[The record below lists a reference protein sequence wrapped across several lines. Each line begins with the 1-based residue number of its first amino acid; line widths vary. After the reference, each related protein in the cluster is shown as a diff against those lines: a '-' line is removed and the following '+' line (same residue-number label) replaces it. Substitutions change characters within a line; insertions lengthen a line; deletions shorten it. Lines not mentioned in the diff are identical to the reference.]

1 MKAMKKEKLFTRN
14 FTLLIL
20 GQVSS
25 LTGNYTLKFALS
37 MYVLEQTG
45 SASIFAGMLSAALL
59 PTVLL
64 SPFGGILAD
73 RANRK
78 HIMVALDALSG
89 LSVLAVGLLLP
100 LGRELWVI
108 GALLVLLSVLAAF
121 ESPTVQACVPQM
133 VSPQNLVQ
141 GNAVVSQVSAVTS
154 LVTPFLGS
162 LFYTAFGIGPV
173 FAAAVACFWLTALLE
188 CMIRL
193 EYQKPPRT
201 AGIGAIVREDLA
213 VSAHFLRR
221 EQPDIL
227 KLLLLAALAGMFV
240 SGTAVV
246 GFPYLVRTVLGLSA
260 TYYGAAES
268 AMGAAAILGSL
279 CAGLLGKKLRVR
291 DMAAIF
297 LSFGLSLFPIGFS
310 FLLPVGRMARYGV
323 LLFFFCVCQ
332 LGVCIFST
340 YAITL
345 IQQRTPEQLM
355 GKVMS
360 CVFTLSMCAQ
370 PVGQVVYGALFD
382 CFSDSVYW
390 VLIPTG
396 MLICLIAVASRGFLK
411 RMAAAE
417 KNKKD
422 ICKSRCP
429 FSDGGDDRDRTDDLL
444 NAIQTRSQLSYTP
457 IFTCR
462 AAGPATQRRILYP
475 PLPHLSSIF
484 FLFFW
489 PLLQRGRGRSL
500 FLTVRAWRAL
510 SSPSPRSPEY
520 GSGTGRSVKNS
531 PGSVPGTPPPARDGT
546 SG

>member
-89 LSVLAVGLLLP
+89 LSVLAAGLLLP

-133 VSPQNLVQ
+133 VPPQNLVQ

-173 FAAAVACFWLTALLE
+173 FAAAVVCFWLTALLE

-213 VSAHFLRR
+213 LSAHFLRR

-291 DMAAIF
+291 NMAAIF

-345 IQQRTPEQLM
+345 IQQRTPKQLM

-370 PVGQVVYGALFD
+370 PVGQMVYGALFD
-382 CFSDSVYW
+382 CFFDSVYW

-396 MLICLIAVASRGFLK
+396 VLICLIAVASRGFLK
-411 RMAAAE
+411 RMEAAE
-417 KNKKD
+417 
-422 ICKSRCP
+422 
-429 FSDGGDDRDRTDDLL
+429 
-444 NAIQTRSQLSYTP
+444 
-457 IFTCR
+457 
-462 AAGPATQRRILYP
+462 
-475 PLPHLSSIF
+475 
-484 FLFFW
+484 
-489 PLLQRGRGRSL
+489 
-500 FLTVRAWRAL
+500 
-510 SSPSPRSPEY
+510 
-520 GSGTGRSVKNS
+520 
-531 PGSVPGTPPPARDGT
+531 
-546 SG
+546 

>member
-45 SASIFAGMLSAALL
+45 SASIFAGMLSVALL

-89 LSVLAVGLLLP
+89 LSVLAAGLLLP

-213 VSAHFLRR
+213 LSAHFLRR

-297 LSFGLSLFPIGFS
+297 LSFGLSLFPIGLS

-396 MLICLIAVASRGFLK
+396 VLICLIAVASRGFLK
-411 RMAAAE
+411 RMEAAE
-417 KNKKD
+417 
-422 ICKSRCP
+422 
-429 FSDGGDDRDRTDDLL
+429 
-444 NAIQTRSQLSYTP
+444 
-457 IFTCR
+457 
-462 AAGPATQRRILYP
+462 
-475 PLPHLSSIF
+475 
-484 FLFFW
+484 
-489 PLLQRGRGRSL
+489 
-500 FLTVRAWRAL
+500 
-510 SSPSPRSPEY
+510 
-520 GSGTGRSVKNS
+520 
-531 PGSVPGTPPPARDGT
+531 
-546 SG
+546 

>member
-89 LSVLAVGLLLP
+89 LSVLAAGLLLP

-154 LVTPFLGS
+154 LATPFWGS

-173 FAAAVACFWLTALLE
+173 FAAAVVCFWLTALLE
-188 CMIRL
+188 CMIHL

-291 DMAAIF
+291 DLSAIF
-297 LSFGLSLFPIGFS
+297 LSFGLSLFPIGLS

-345 IQQRTPEQLM
+345 IQQRTPKQLM

-382 CFSDSVYW
+382 CFFDSVYW

-411 RMAAAE
+411 RMEAAE
-417 KNKKD
+417 
-422 ICKSRCP
+422 
-429 FSDGGDDRDRTDDLL
+429 
-444 NAIQTRSQLSYTP
+444 
-457 IFTCR
+457 
-462 AAGPATQRRILYP
+462 
-475 PLPHLSSIF
+475 
-484 FLFFW
+484 
-489 PLLQRGRGRSL
+489 
-500 FLTVRAWRAL
+500 
-510 SSPSPRSPEY
+510 
-520 GSGTGRSVKNS
+520 
-531 PGSVPGTPPPARDGT
+531 
-546 SG
+546 

>member
-89 LSVLAVGLLLP
+89 LSVLAAGLLLP

-188 CMIRL
+188 CMIHL

-291 DMAAIF
+291 DLSSIF

-370 PVGQVVYGALFD
+370 PVGQMVYGALFD

-411 RMAAAE
+411 RMEAAE
-417 KNKKD
+417 
-422 ICKSRCP
+422 
-429 FSDGGDDRDRTDDLL
+429 
-444 NAIQTRSQLSYTP
+444 
-457 IFTCR
+457 
-462 AAGPATQRRILYP
+462 
-475 PLPHLSSIF
+475 
-484 FLFFW
+484 
-489 PLLQRGRGRSL
+489 
-500 FLTVRAWRAL
+500 
-510 SSPSPRSPEY
+510 
-520 GSGTGRSVKNS
+520 
-531 PGSVPGTPPPARDGT
+531 
-546 SG
+546 

>member
-89 LSVLAVGLLLP
+89 LSVLAAGLLLP

-173 FAAAVACFWLTALLE
+173 FAAAVVCFWLTALLE

-213 VSAHFLRR
+213 VSVHFLRR

-291 DMAAIF
+291 DLSAIF

-370 PVGQVVYGALFD
+370 PVGQLVYGALFD

-411 RMAAAE
+411 RMEAAE
-417 KNKKD
+417 
-422 ICKSRCP
+422 
-429 FSDGGDDRDRTDDLL
+429 
-444 NAIQTRSQLSYTP
+444 
-457 IFTCR
+457 
-462 AAGPATQRRILYP
+462 
-475 PLPHLSSIF
+475 
-484 FLFFW
+484 
-489 PLLQRGRGRSL
+489 
-500 FLTVRAWRAL
+500 
-510 SSPSPRSPEY
+510 
-520 GSGTGRSVKNS
+520 
-531 PGSVPGTPPPARDGT
+531 
-546 SG
+546 

>member
-37 MYVLEQTG
+37 MYVLDQTG

-89 LSVLAVGLLLP
+89 LSVLAAGLLLP

-173 FAAAVACFWLTALLE
+173 FAAAVVCFWLTALLE
-188 CMIRL
+188 CMIHL

-297 LSFGLSLFPIGFS
+297 LSFGLSLFPIGLS

-382 CFSDSVYW
+382 CFFDSVYW

-411 RMAAAE
+411 RMEAAE
-417 KNKKD
+417 
-422 ICKSRCP
+422 
-429 FSDGGDDRDRTDDLL
+429 
-444 NAIQTRSQLSYTP
+444 
-457 IFTCR
+457 
-462 AAGPATQRRILYP
+462 
-475 PLPHLSSIF
+475 
-484 FLFFW
+484 
-489 PLLQRGRGRSL
+489 
-500 FLTVRAWRAL
+500 
-510 SSPSPRSPEY
+510 
-520 GSGTGRSVKNS
+520 
-531 PGSVPGTPPPARDGT
+531 
-546 SG
+546 

>member
-89 LSVLAVGLLLP
+89 LSVLAAGLLLP

-173 FAAAVACFWLTALLE
+173 FAAAVVCFWLTALLE
-188 CMIRL
+188 CMIHL

-297 LSFGLSLFPIGFS
+297 LSFGLSLFPIGLS

-345 IQQRTPEQLM
+345 IQQRTPKQLM

-370 PVGQVVYGALFD
+370 PVGQMVYGALFD

-396 MLICLIAVASRGFLK
+396 VLICLIAVASRGFLK
-411 RMAAAE
+411 RMEAAE
-417 KNKKD
+417 
-422 ICKSRCP
+422 
-429 FSDGGDDRDRTDDLL
+429 
-444 NAIQTRSQLSYTP
+444 
-457 IFTCR
+457 
-462 AAGPATQRRILYP
+462 
-475 PLPHLSSIF
+475 
-484 FLFFW
+484 
-489 PLLQRGRGRSL
+489 
-500 FLTVRAWRAL
+500 
-510 SSPSPRSPEY
+510 
-520 GSGTGRSVKNS
+520 
-531 PGSVPGTPPPARDGT
+531 
-546 SG
+546 

>member
-89 LSVLAVGLLLP
+89 LSVLAAGLLLP

-173 FAAAVACFWLTALLE
+173 FAASAVCFWLTALLE
-188 CMIRL
+188 CMIHL

-297 LSFGLSLFPIGFS
+297 LSFGLSLFPIGLS

-345 IQQRTPEQLM
+345 IQQRTPKQLM

-370 PVGQVVYGALFD
+370 PVGQMVYGALFD

-396 MLICLIAVASRGFLK
+396 VLICLIAVASRGFLK
-411 RMAAAE
+411 RMEAAE
-417 KNKKD
+417 
-422 ICKSRCP
+422 
-429 FSDGGDDRDRTDDLL
+429 
-444 NAIQTRSQLSYTP
+444 
-457 IFTCR
+457 
-462 AAGPATQRRILYP
+462 
-475 PLPHLSSIF
+475 
-484 FLFFW
+484 
-489 PLLQRGRGRSL
+489 
-500 FLTVRAWRAL
+500 
-510 SSPSPRSPEY
+510 
-520 GSGTGRSVKNS
+520 
-531 PGSVPGTPPPARDGT
+531 
-546 SG
+546 

>member
-89 LSVLAVGLLLP
+89 LSVLAAGLLLP

-154 LVTPFLGS
+154 LATPFLGS

-173 FAAAVACFWLTALLE
+173 FAAAVVGFWLTSLLE
-188 CMIRL
+188 CMIHL

-260 TYYGAAES
+260 PYYGAAES

-291 DMAAIF
+291 DLSSIF

-345 IQQRTPEQLM
+345 IQQRTPKQLM

-411 RMAAAE
+411 RMEAAE
-417 KNKKD
+417 
-422 ICKSRCP
+422 
-429 FSDGGDDRDRTDDLL
+429 
-444 NAIQTRSQLSYTP
+444 
-457 IFTCR
+457 
-462 AAGPATQRRILYP
+462 
-475 PLPHLSSIF
+475 
-484 FLFFW
+484 
-489 PLLQRGRGRSL
+489 
-500 FLTVRAWRAL
+500 
-510 SSPSPRSPEY
+510 
-520 GSGTGRSVKNS
+520 
-531 PGSVPGTPPPARDGT
+531 
-546 SG
+546 

>member
-78 HIMVALDALSG
+78 HIMVALDTLSG
-89 LSVLAVGLLLP
+89 LAVLAAGLLLP

-154 LVTPFLGS
+154 LATPFLGS

-173 FAAAVACFWLTALLE
+173 FAAAVVCFWLTALLE
-188 CMIRL
+188 CMIHL

-297 LSFGLSLFPIGFS
+297 LSFGLSLFPIGLS

-345 IQQRTPEQLM
+345 IQQRTPKQLM

-370 PVGQVVYGALFD
+370 PVGQMVYGALFD

-411 RMAAAE
+411 RMEAAE
-417 KNKKD
+417 
-422 ICKSRCP
+422 
-429 FSDGGDDRDRTDDLL
+429 
-444 NAIQTRSQLSYTP
+444 
-457 IFTCR
+457 
-462 AAGPATQRRILYP
+462 
-475 PLPHLSSIF
+475 
-484 FLFFW
+484 
-489 PLLQRGRGRSL
+489 
-500 FLTVRAWRAL
+500 
-510 SSPSPRSPEY
+510 
-520 GSGTGRSVKNS
+520 
-531 PGSVPGTPPPARDGT
+531 
-546 SG
+546 

>member
-89 LSVLAVGLLLP
+89 LSVLAAGLLLL

-173 FAAAVACFWLTALLE
+173 FAAAVVCFWLTALLE

-291 DMAAIF
+291 DLSAIF
-297 LSFGLSLFPIGFS
+297 LSFGLSLFPIGLS

-345 IQQRTPEQLM
+345 IQQRTPKQLM

-370 PVGQVVYGALFD
+370 PVGQMVYGTLFD

-396 MLICLIAVASRGFLK
+396 MLICLIAVVSRGFLK
-411 RMAAAE
+411 RMEAAE
-417 KNKKD
+417 
-422 ICKSRCP
+422 
-429 FSDGGDDRDRTDDLL
+429 
-444 NAIQTRSQLSYTP
+444 
-457 IFTCR
+457 
-462 AAGPATQRRILYP
+462 
-475 PLPHLSSIF
+475 
-484 FLFFW
+484 
-489 PLLQRGRGRSL
+489 
-500 FLTVRAWRAL
+500 
-510 SSPSPRSPEY
+510 
-520 GSGTGRSVKNS
+520 
-531 PGSVPGTPPPARDGT
+531 
-546 SG
+546 

>member
-78 HIMVALDALSG
+78 HIMVALDTLSG
-89 LSVLAVGLLLP
+89 LVVLAAGLLLP

-173 FAAAVACFWLTALLE
+173 FAAAVVCFWLTALLE
-188 CMIRL
+188 CMIHL

-297 LSFGLSLFPIGFS
+297 LSFGLSLFPIGLS

-411 RMAAAE
+411 RMEAAE
-417 KNKKD
+417 
-422 ICKSRCP
+422 
-429 FSDGGDDRDRTDDLL
+429 
-444 NAIQTRSQLSYTP
+444 
-457 IFTCR
+457 
-462 AAGPATQRRILYP
+462 
-475 PLPHLSSIF
+475 
-484 FLFFW
+484 
-489 PLLQRGRGRSL
+489 
-500 FLTVRAWRAL
+500 
-510 SSPSPRSPEY
+510 
-520 GSGTGRSVKNS
+520 
-531 PGSVPGTPPPARDGT
+531 
-546 SG
+546 

>member
-89 LSVLAVGLLLP
+89 LSVLAAGLLLP

-188 CMIRL
+188 CMIHL

-227 KLLLLAALAGMFV
+227 KLLLLTALAGMFV

-291 DMAAIF
+291 DLSAIF

-310 FLLPVGRMARYGV
+310 FLLPVGTMARYGV

-370 PVGQVVYGALFD
+370 PVGQMVYGALFD

-411 RMAAAE
+411 RMEAAE
-417 KNKKD
+417 
-422 ICKSRCP
+422 
-429 FSDGGDDRDRTDDLL
+429 
-444 NAIQTRSQLSYTP
+444 
-457 IFTCR
+457 
-462 AAGPATQRRILYP
+462 
-475 PLPHLSSIF
+475 
-484 FLFFW
+484 
-489 PLLQRGRGRSL
+489 
-500 FLTVRAWRAL
+500 
-510 SSPSPRSPEY
+510 
-520 GSGTGRSVKNS
+520 
-531 PGSVPGTPPPARDGT
+531 
-546 SG
+546 

>member
-89 LSVLAVGLLLP
+89 LSVLAAGLLLP

-173 FAAAVACFWLTALLE
+173 FAAAVVCFWLTALLE
-188 CMIRL
+188 CMIHL

-213 VSAHFLRR
+213 LSAHFLRR

-297 LSFGLSLFPIGFS
+297 LSFGLSLFPIGLS

-345 IQQRTPEQLM
+345 IQQRTPKQLM

-396 MLICLIAVASRGFLK
+396 VLICLIAVASRGFLK
-411 RMAAAE
+411 RMEAA
-417 KNKKD
+417 K
-422 ICKSRCP
+422 
-429 FSDGGDDRDRTDDLL
+429 
-444 NAIQTRSQLSYTP
+444 
-457 IFTCR
+457 
-462 AAGPATQRRILYP
+462 
-475 PLPHLSSIF
+475 
-484 FLFFW
+484 
-489 PLLQRGRGRSL
+489 
-500 FLTVRAWRAL
+500 
-510 SSPSPRSPEY
+510 
-520 GSGTGRSVKNS
+520 
-531 PGSVPGTPPPARDGT
+531 
-546 SG
+546 

>member
-89 LSVLAVGLLLP
+89 LSVLAAGLLLP

-188 CMIRL
+188 CMIHL

-246 GFPYLVRTVLGLSA
+246 GFPYLVRMVLGLSA

-297 LSFGLSLFPIGFS
+297 LSFGLSLFPIGLS

-390 VLIPTG
+390 GLIPTG
-396 MLICLIAVASRGFLK
+396 MLICLIAVVSRGFLK
-411 RMAAAE
+411 RMEAAE
-417 KNKKD
+417 
-422 ICKSRCP
+422 
-429 FSDGGDDRDRTDDLL
+429 
-444 NAIQTRSQLSYTP
+444 
-457 IFTCR
+457 
-462 AAGPATQRRILYP
+462 
-475 PLPHLSSIF
+475 
-484 FLFFW
+484 
-489 PLLQRGRGRSL
+489 
-500 FLTVRAWRAL
+500 
-510 SSPSPRSPEY
+510 
-520 GSGTGRSVKNS
+520 
-531 PGSVPGTPPPARDGT
+531 
-546 SG
+546 

>member
-291 DMAAIF
+291 DLSAIF
-297 LSFGLSLFPIGFS
+297 LSFGLSLFPIGLS

-345 IQQRTPEQLM
+345 IQQRTPKQLM

-370 PVGQVVYGALFD
+370 PVGQLVYGALFD

-411 RMAAAE
+411 RMEAAE
-417 KNKKD
+417 
-422 ICKSRCP
+422 
-429 FSDGGDDRDRTDDLL
+429 
-444 NAIQTRSQLSYTP
+444 
-457 IFTCR
+457 
-462 AAGPATQRRILYP
+462 
-475 PLPHLSSIF
+475 
-484 FLFFW
+484 
-489 PLLQRGRGRSL
+489 
-500 FLTVRAWRAL
+500 
-510 SSPSPRSPEY
+510 
-520 GSGTGRSVKNS
+520 
-531 PGSVPGTPPPARDGT
+531 
-546 SG
+546 

>member
-89 LSVLAVGLLLP
+89 LSVLAAGLLLP

-173 FAAAVACFWLTALLE
+173 FAAAVVCFWLTALLE
-188 CMIRL
+188 CMIHL

-297 LSFGLSLFPIGFS
+297 LSFGLSLFPIGLS

-382 CFSDSVYW
+382 CFFDSVYW

-396 MLICLIAVASRGFLK
+396 VLICLIAVASRGFLK
-411 RMAAAE
+411 RMEAAE
-417 KNKKD
+417 
-422 ICKSRCP
+422 
-429 FSDGGDDRDRTDDLL
+429 
-444 NAIQTRSQLSYTP
+444 
-457 IFTCR
+457 
-462 AAGPATQRRILYP
+462 
-475 PLPHLSSIF
+475 
-484 FLFFW
+484 
-489 PLLQRGRGRSL
+489 
-500 FLTVRAWRAL
+500 
-510 SSPSPRSPEY
+510 
-520 GSGTGRSVKNS
+520 
-531 PGSVPGTPPPARDGT
+531 
-546 SG
+546 

>member
-1 MKAMKKEKLFTRN
+1 M
-14 FTLLIL
+14 
-20 GQVSS
+20 SS

-89 LSVLAVGLLLP
+89 LSVLAAGLLLP

-154 LVTPFLGS
+154 LATPFLGS

-173 FAAAVACFWLTALLE
+173 FAAAVVCFWLTALLE

-193 EYQKPPRT
+193 EYQKHPRT

-213 VSAHFLRR
+213 VSAHFLRW

-297 LSFGLSLFPIGFS
+297 LSFGLSLFPIGLS

-370 PVGQVVYGALFD
+370 PVGQMVYGALFD

-411 RMAAAE
+411 RMEAAE
-417 KNKKD
+417 
-422 ICKSRCP
+422 
-429 FSDGGDDRDRTDDLL
+429 
-444 NAIQTRSQLSYTP
+444 
-457 IFTCR
+457 
-462 AAGPATQRRILYP
+462 
-475 PLPHLSSIF
+475 
-484 FLFFW
+484 
-489 PLLQRGRGRSL
+489 
-500 FLTVRAWRAL
+500 
-510 SSPSPRSPEY
+510 
-520 GSGTGRSVKNS
+520 
-531 PGSVPGTPPPARDGT
+531 
-546 SG
+546 

>member
-89 LSVLAVGLLLP
+89 LSVLAAGLLLP

-173 FAAAVACFWLTALLE
+173 FAAAVVCFWLTALLE
-188 CMIRL
+188 CMIHL

-221 EQPDIL
+221 EQPNIL

-291 DMAAIF
+291 DLSAIF
-297 LSFGLSLFPIGFS
+297 LSFGLSLFPIGLS

-411 RMAAAE
+411 RMEAAE
-417 KNKKD
+417 
-422 ICKSRCP
+422 
-429 FSDGGDDRDRTDDLL
+429 
-444 NAIQTRSQLSYTP
+444 
-457 IFTCR
+457 
-462 AAGPATQRRILYP
+462 
-475 PLPHLSSIF
+475 
-484 FLFFW
+484 
-489 PLLQRGRGRSL
+489 
-500 FLTVRAWRAL
+500 
-510 SSPSPRSPEY
+510 
-520 GSGTGRSVKNS
+520 
-531 PGSVPGTPPPARDGT
+531 
-546 SG
+546 

>member
-89 LSVLAVGLLLP
+89 LSVLAAGLLLP

-173 FAAAVACFWLTALLE
+173 FAAAVVCFWLTALLE

-193 EYQKPPRT
+193 EHQKLPRT

-291 DMAAIF
+291 DLSAIF
-297 LSFGLSLFPIGFS
+297 LSFGLSLFPIGLS

-370 PVGQVVYGALFD
+370 PVGQMVYGALFD

-411 RMAAAE
+411 RMEAAE
-417 KNKKD
+417 
-422 ICKSRCP
+422 
-429 FSDGGDDRDRTDDLL
+429 
-444 NAIQTRSQLSYTP
+444 
-457 IFTCR
+457 
-462 AAGPATQRRILYP
+462 
-475 PLPHLSSIF
+475 
-484 FLFFW
+484 
-489 PLLQRGRGRSL
+489 
-500 FLTVRAWRAL
+500 
-510 SSPSPRSPEY
+510 
-520 GSGTGRSVKNS
+520 
-531 PGSVPGTPPPARDGT
+531 
-546 SG
+546 

>member
-89 LSVLAVGLLLP
+89 LSVLAAGLLLP

-154 LVTPFLGS
+154 LATPFLGS

-173 FAAAVACFWLTALLE
+173 FAAAGVCFWLTALLE
-188 CMIRL
+188 CMINL

-291 DMAAIF
+291 DLSAIF
-297 LSFGLSLFPIGFS
+297 LSFGLSLFPIGLS

-345 IQQRTPEQLM
+345 IQQRTPKQLM

-370 PVGQVVYGALFD
+370 PVGQMVYGALFD
-382 CFSDSVYW
+382 CFSDRVYW

-396 MLICLIAVASRGFLK
+396 MLICLIAVASQGFLK
-411 RMAAAE
+411 RMEAAE
-417 KNKKD
+417 
-422 ICKSRCP
+422 
-429 FSDGGDDRDRTDDLL
+429 
-444 NAIQTRSQLSYTP
+444 
-457 IFTCR
+457 
-462 AAGPATQRRILYP
+462 
-475 PLPHLSSIF
+475 
-484 FLFFW
+484 
-489 PLLQRGRGRSL
+489 
-500 FLTVRAWRAL
+500 
-510 SSPSPRSPEY
+510 
-520 GSGTGRSVKNS
+520 
-531 PGSVPGTPPPARDGT
+531 
-546 SG
+546 

>member
-297 LSFGLSLFPIGFS
+297 LSFGLSLFPIGLS
-310 FLLPVGRMARYGV
+310 FLLPVGTMARYGV

-370 PVGQVVYGALFD
+370 PVGQLVYGALFD

-411 RMAAAE
+411 RMEAAE
-417 KNKKD
+417 
-422 ICKSRCP
+422 
-429 FSDGGDDRDRTDDLL
+429 
-444 NAIQTRSQLSYTP
+444 
-457 IFTCR
+457 
-462 AAGPATQRRILYP
+462 
-475 PLPHLSSIF
+475 
-484 FLFFW
+484 
-489 PLLQRGRGRSL
+489 
-500 FLTVRAWRAL
+500 
-510 SSPSPRSPEY
+510 
-520 GSGTGRSVKNS
+520 
-531 PGSVPGTPPPARDGT
+531 
-546 SG
+546 

>member
-37 MYVLEQTG
+37 MYVLEQTD
-45 SASIFAGMLSAALL
+45 SAAVFAGMLSAALL

-89 LSVLAVGLLLP
+89 LSVLAAGLLLP

-173 FAAAVACFWLTALLE
+173 FAAAVVCFWLTALLE

-213 VSAHFLRR
+213 LSAHFLRR

-297 LSFGLSLFPIGFS
+297 LSFGLSLFPIGLS

-345 IQQRTPEQLM
+345 IQQRTPKQLM

-411 RMAAAE
+411 RMEAAE
-417 KNKKD
+417 
-422 ICKSRCP
+422 
-429 FSDGGDDRDRTDDLL
+429 
-444 NAIQTRSQLSYTP
+444 
-457 IFTCR
+457 
-462 AAGPATQRRILYP
+462 
-475 PLPHLSSIF
+475 
-484 FLFFW
+484 
-489 PLLQRGRGRSL
+489 
-500 FLTVRAWRAL
+500 
-510 SSPSPRSPEY
+510 
-520 GSGTGRSVKNS
+520 
-531 PGSVPGTPPPARDGT
+531 
-546 SG
+546 

>member
-89 LSVLAVGLLLP
+89 LSVLAAGLLLP

-133 VSPQNLVQ
+133 VPPQNLVQ

-173 FAAAVACFWLTALLE
+173 FAAAVVCFWLTALLE
-188 CMIRL
+188 CMIHL

-297 LSFGLSLFPIGFS
+297 LSFGLSLFPIGLS

-345 IQQRTPEQLM
+345 IQQRTPKQLM

-382 CFSDSVYW
+382 CFFDSVYW

-396 MLICLIAVASRGFLK
+396 MLICLIALASQGFLK
-411 RMAAAE
+411 RMEAAE
-417 KNKKD
+417 
-422 ICKSRCP
+422 
-429 FSDGGDDRDRTDDLL
+429 
-444 NAIQTRSQLSYTP
+444 
-457 IFTCR
+457 
-462 AAGPATQRRILYP
+462 
-475 PLPHLSSIF
+475 
-484 FLFFW
+484 
-489 PLLQRGRGRSL
+489 
-500 FLTVRAWRAL
+500 
-510 SSPSPRSPEY
+510 
-520 GSGTGRSVKNS
+520 
-531 PGSVPGTPPPARDGT
+531 
-546 SG
+546 

>member
-14 FTLLIL
+14 FTPLIL

-89 LSVLAVGLLLP
+89 LSVLAAGLLLP

-173 FAAAVACFWLTALLE
+173 FAAAVVCFWLTALLE

-291 DMAAIF
+291 DLSAIF
-297 LSFGLSLFPIGFS
+297 LSFGLSLFPIGLS

-345 IQQRTPEQLM
+345 IQQRTPKQLM

-370 PVGQVVYGALFD
+370 PVGQMVYGALFD
-382 CFSDSVYW
+382 CFFDSVYW

-396 MLICLIAVASRGFLK
+396 MLICLITLASRGFLK
-411 RMAAAE
+411 RMEAAE
-417 KNKKD
+417 
-422 ICKSRCP
+422 
-429 FSDGGDDRDRTDDLL
+429 
-444 NAIQTRSQLSYTP
+444 
-457 IFTCR
+457 
-462 AAGPATQRRILYP
+462 
-475 PLPHLSSIF
+475 
-484 FLFFW
+484 
-489 PLLQRGRGRSL
+489 
-500 FLTVRAWRAL
+500 
-510 SSPSPRSPEY
+510 
-520 GSGTGRSVKNS
+520 
-531 PGSVPGTPPPARDGT
+531 
-546 SG
+546 

>member
-89 LSVLAVGLLLP
+89 LSVLAAGLLLP

-173 FAAAVACFWLTALLE
+173 FAAAVVCFWLTALLE

-291 DMAAIF
+291 DLSAIF

-345 IQQRTPEQLM
+345 IQQRTPKQLM

-370 PVGQVVYGALFD
+370 PVGQLVYGALFD

-411 RMAAAE
+411 RMEAAE
-417 KNKKD
+417 
-422 ICKSRCP
+422 
-429 FSDGGDDRDRTDDLL
+429 
-444 NAIQTRSQLSYTP
+444 
-457 IFTCR
+457 
-462 AAGPATQRRILYP
+462 
-475 PLPHLSSIF
+475 
-484 FLFFW
+484 
-489 PLLQRGRGRSL
+489 
-500 FLTVRAWRAL
+500 
-510 SSPSPRSPEY
+510 
-520 GSGTGRSVKNS
+520 
-531 PGSVPGTPPPARDGT
+531 
-546 SG
+546 

>member
-173 FAAAVACFWLTALLE
+173 FAAAVVCFWLTALLE
-188 CMIRL
+188 CMIHL

-246 GFPYLVRTVLGLSA
+246 GFPYLVRMVLGLSA

-291 DMAAIF
+291 DLSSIF
-297 LSFGLSLFPIGFS
+297 LSFGLSLFPIGLS

-370 PVGQVVYGALFD
+370 PVGQLVYGALFD

-411 RMAAAE
+411 RMEAAE
-417 KNKKD
+417 
-422 ICKSRCP
+422 
-429 FSDGGDDRDRTDDLL
+429 
-444 NAIQTRSQLSYTP
+444 
-457 IFTCR
+457 
-462 AAGPATQRRILYP
+462 
-475 PLPHLSSIF
+475 
-484 FLFFW
+484 
-489 PLLQRGRGRSL
+489 
-500 FLTVRAWRAL
+500 
-510 SSPSPRSPEY
+510 
-520 GSGTGRSVKNS
+520 
-531 PGSVPGTPPPARDGT
+531 
-546 SG
+546 

>member
-89 LSVLAVGLLLP
+89 LSVLAAGLLLP

-173 FAAAVACFWLTALLE
+173 FAAAVVCFWLTALLE

-213 VSAHFLRR
+213 VSAHFLRW

-291 DMAAIF
+291 DLSAIF
-297 LSFGLSLFPIGFS
+297 LSFGLSLFPIGLS

-345 IQQRTPEQLM
+345 IQQRTPKQLM

-370 PVGQVVYGALFD
+370 PVGQMVYGALFD

-411 RMAAAE
+411 RMEAAE
-417 KNKKD
+417 
-422 ICKSRCP
+422 
-429 FSDGGDDRDRTDDLL
+429 
-444 NAIQTRSQLSYTP
+444 
-457 IFTCR
+457 
-462 AAGPATQRRILYP
+462 
-475 PLPHLSSIF
+475 
-484 FLFFW
+484 
-489 PLLQRGRGRSL
+489 
-500 FLTVRAWRAL
+500 
-510 SSPSPRSPEY
+510 
-520 GSGTGRSVKNS
+520 
-531 PGSVPGTPPPARDGT
+531 
-546 SG
+546 

>member
-1 MKAMKKEKLFTRN
+1 M
-14 FTLLIL
+14 
-20 GQVSS
+20 SS

-89 LSVLAVGLLLP
+89 LSVLAAGLLLP
-100 LGRELWVI
+100 LGREIWVI

-154 LVTPFLGS
+154 LATPFLGS

-173 FAAAVACFWLTALLE
+173 FAAAGVCFWLTALLE
-188 CMIRL
+188 CMIHL

-297 LSFGLSLFPIGFS
+297 LSFGLSLFPIGLS

-345 IQQRTPEQLM
+345 IQQRTPKQLM

-370 PVGQVVYGALFD
+370 PVGQLVYGALFD

-396 MLICLIAVASRGFLK
+396 MLICLIAVASRVFFK
-411 RMAAAE
+411 RMEAAE
-417 KNKKD
+417 
-422 ICKSRCP
+422 
-429 FSDGGDDRDRTDDLL
+429 
-444 NAIQTRSQLSYTP
+444 
-457 IFTCR
+457 
-462 AAGPATQRRILYP
+462 
-475 PLPHLSSIF
+475 
-484 FLFFW
+484 
-489 PLLQRGRGRSL
+489 
-500 FLTVRAWRAL
+500 
-510 SSPSPRSPEY
+510 
-520 GSGTGRSVKNS
+520 
-531 PGSVPGTPPPARDGT
+531 
-546 SG
+546 

>member
-89 LSVLAVGLLLP
+89 LSVLAAGLLLP

-411 RMAAAE
+411 RMEAAE
-417 KNKKD
+417 
-422 ICKSRCP
+422 
-429 FSDGGDDRDRTDDLL
+429 
-444 NAIQTRSQLSYTP
+444 
-457 IFTCR
+457 
-462 AAGPATQRRILYP
+462 
-475 PLPHLSSIF
+475 
-484 FLFFW
+484 
-489 PLLQRGRGRSL
+489 
-500 FLTVRAWRAL
+500 
-510 SSPSPRSPEY
+510 
-520 GSGTGRSVKNS
+520 
-531 PGSVPGTPPPARDGT
+531 
-546 SG
+546 

>member
-89 LSVLAVGLLLP
+89 LSVLAAGLLLP

-173 FAAAVACFWLTALLE
+173 FAAAVVCFWLTALLE

-297 LSFGLSLFPIGFS
+297 LSFGLSLFPIGLS

-396 MLICLIAVASRGFLK
+396 VLICLIAVASRGFLK
-411 RMAAAE
+411 RMEAAE
-417 KNKKD
+417 
-422 ICKSRCP
+422 
-429 FSDGGDDRDRTDDLL
+429 
-444 NAIQTRSQLSYTP
+444 
-457 IFTCR
+457 
-462 AAGPATQRRILYP
+462 
-475 PLPHLSSIF
+475 
-484 FLFFW
+484 
-489 PLLQRGRGRSL
+489 
-500 FLTVRAWRAL
+500 
-510 SSPSPRSPEY
+510 
-520 GSGTGRSVKNS
+520 
-531 PGSVPGTPPPARDGT
+531 
-546 SG
+546 

>member
-64 SPFGGILAD
+64 SPLGGILAD

-89 LSVLAVGLLLP
+89 LSVLAAGLLLP

-173 FAAAVACFWLTALLE
+173 FAAAVVCFWLTALLE
-188 CMIRL
+188 CMIHL
-193 EYQKPPRT
+193 EHQKPPRT

-370 PVGQVVYGALFD
+370 PVGQLVYGALFD

-396 MLICLIAVASRGFLK
+396 VLICLIAVASRGFFK
-411 RMAAAE
+411 RMEAAE
-417 KNKKD
+417 
-422 ICKSRCP
+422 
-429 FSDGGDDRDRTDDLL
+429 
-444 NAIQTRSQLSYTP
+444 
-457 IFTCR
+457 
-462 AAGPATQRRILYP
+462 
-475 PLPHLSSIF
+475 
-484 FLFFW
+484 
-489 PLLQRGRGRSL
+489 
-500 FLTVRAWRAL
+500 
-510 SSPSPRSPEY
+510 
-520 GSGTGRSVKNS
+520 
-531 PGSVPGTPPPARDGT
+531 
-546 SG
+546 

>member
-89 LSVLAVGLLLP
+89 LSVLAAGLLLP

-370 PVGQVVYGALFD
+370 PVGQLVYGALFD

-411 RMAAAE
+411 RMEAAE
-417 KNKKD
+417 
-422 ICKSRCP
+422 
-429 FSDGGDDRDRTDDLL
+429 
-444 NAIQTRSQLSYTP
+444 
-457 IFTCR
+457 
-462 AAGPATQRRILYP
+462 
-475 PLPHLSSIF
+475 
-484 FLFFW
+484 
-489 PLLQRGRGRSL
+489 
-500 FLTVRAWRAL
+500 
-510 SSPSPRSPEY
+510 
-520 GSGTGRSVKNS
+520 
-531 PGSVPGTPPPARDGT
+531 
-546 SG
+546 

>member
-89 LSVLAVGLLLP
+89 LSVLAAGLLLP
-100 LGRELWVI
+100 LGRELWMI

-173 FAAAVACFWLTALLE
+173 FAAAVVCFWLTALLE

-213 VSAHFLRR
+213 VSAHFLRW

-279 CAGLLGKKLRVR
+279 CAGMMGKKLRVR
-291 DMAAIF
+291 DLAVIF

-345 IQQRTPEQLM
+345 IQQRTPKQLM

-370 PVGQVVYGALFD
+370 PVGQLVYGALFD

-396 MLICLIAVASRGFLK
+396 MLICLIAVASRVFFK
-411 RMAAAE
+411 RMEAAE
-417 KNKKD
+417 
-422 ICKSRCP
+422 
-429 FSDGGDDRDRTDDLL
+429 
-444 NAIQTRSQLSYTP
+444 
-457 IFTCR
+457 
-462 AAGPATQRRILYP
+462 
-475 PLPHLSSIF
+475 
-484 FLFFW
+484 
-489 PLLQRGRGRSL
+489 
-500 FLTVRAWRAL
+500 
-510 SSPSPRSPEY
+510 
-520 GSGTGRSVKNS
+520 
-531 PGSVPGTPPPARDGT
+531 
-546 SG
+546 

>member
-89 LSVLAVGLLLP
+89 LSVLAAGLLLP

-173 FAAAVACFWLTALLE
+173 FAAAVVCFWLTALLE

-193 EYQKPPRT
+193 EYQKHPRT
-201 AGIGAIVREDLA
+201 AGIGAIVREELA

-297 LSFGLSLFPIGFS
+297 LSFGLSLFPIGLS

-345 IQQRTPEQLM
+345 IQQRTPKQLM

-396 MLICLIAVASRGFLK
+396 VLICLIAVASRGFLK
-411 RMAAAE
+411 RMEAAE
-417 KNKKD
+417 
-422 ICKSRCP
+422 
-429 FSDGGDDRDRTDDLL
+429 
-444 NAIQTRSQLSYTP
+444 
-457 IFTCR
+457 
-462 AAGPATQRRILYP
+462 
-475 PLPHLSSIF
+475 
-484 FLFFW
+484 
-489 PLLQRGRGRSL
+489 
-500 FLTVRAWRAL
+500 
-510 SSPSPRSPEY
+510 
-520 GSGTGRSVKNS
+520 
-531 PGSVPGTPPPARDGT
+531 
-546 SG
+546 

>member
-1 MKAMKKEKLFTRN
+1 MKEMQKERLFTRN

-89 LSVLAVGLLLP
+89 LSVLAAGLLLP

-297 LSFGLSLFPIGFS
+297 LSFGLSLFPIGLS
-310 FLLPVGRMARYGV
+310 FLLPVGTMARYGV

-370 PVGQVVYGALFD
+370 PVGQMVYGALFD

-411 RMAAAE
+411 RMEAAE
-417 KNKKD
+417 
-422 ICKSRCP
+422 
-429 FSDGGDDRDRTDDLL
+429 
-444 NAIQTRSQLSYTP
+444 
-457 IFTCR
+457 
-462 AAGPATQRRILYP
+462 
-475 PLPHLSSIF
+475 
-484 FLFFW
+484 
-489 PLLQRGRGRSL
+489 
-500 FLTVRAWRAL
+500 
-510 SSPSPRSPEY
+510 
-520 GSGTGRSVKNS
+520 
-531 PGSVPGTPPPARDGT
+531 
-546 SG
+546 

>member
-89 LSVLAVGLLLP
+89 LSVLAAGLLLP

-173 FAAAVACFWLTALLE
+173 FAAAVVCFWLTALLE
-188 CMIRL
+188 CMIHL

-213 VSAHFLRR
+213 VSAHFLRW

-297 LSFGLSLFPIGFS
+297 LSFGLSLFPIGLS

-396 MLICLIAVASRGFLK
+396 VLICLIAVASRGFLK
-411 RMAAAE
+411 RMEAAE
-417 KNKKD
+417 
-422 ICKSRCP
+422 
-429 FSDGGDDRDRTDDLL
+429 
-444 NAIQTRSQLSYTP
+444 
-457 IFTCR
+457 
-462 AAGPATQRRILYP
+462 
-475 PLPHLSSIF
+475 
-484 FLFFW
+484 
-489 PLLQRGRGRSL
+489 
-500 FLTVRAWRAL
+500 
-510 SSPSPRSPEY
+510 
-520 GSGTGRSVKNS
+520 
-531 PGSVPGTPPPARDGT
+531 
-546 SG
+546 